1 MEKTPKNNLVSM
13 IFCSNK
19 AGPTEAVRERLRL
32 ARLED
37 DDVQDGFGEI
47 NNLEA
52 QPSQCFLFDKCSRD
66 VLEATVD
73 CPLTKYYIPY
83 NCQKLLIFHY
93 FDIIK

>member
-1 MEKTPKNNLVSM
+1 MPKDDFISM
-13 IFCSNK
+13 IFFSNI

-37 DDVQDGFGEI
+37 EDVQDGFGET
-47 NNLEA
+47 NSLEA

-73 CPLTKYYIPY
+73 CPLTKYYIPHNY
-83 NCQKLLIFHY
+83 QNFYHS
-93 FDIIK
+93 IILTS